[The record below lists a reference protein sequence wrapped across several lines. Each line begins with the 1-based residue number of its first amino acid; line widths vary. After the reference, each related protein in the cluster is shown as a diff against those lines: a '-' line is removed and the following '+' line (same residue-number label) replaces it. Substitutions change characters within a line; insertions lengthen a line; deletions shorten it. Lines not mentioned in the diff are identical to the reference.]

1 MINAAKSDG
10 RIDKEEY
17 GNITGKLQ
25 KAGVSQEDMYYII
38 EELQKP
44 MNTESIIRAG
54 KKSPELAAQL
64 YAATLMT
71 IEVDTQAERAYVRE
85 LASGMG
91 LTRDVVRNI
100 EQMVGM
106 QQV

>member
-1 MINAAKSDG
+1 
-10 RIDKEEY
+10 
-17 GNITGKLQ
+17 
-25 KAGVSQEDMYYII
+25 MYYII

-54 KKSPELAAQL
+54 QEKSRACRTDLRAHS
-64 YAATLMT
+64 
-71 IEVDTQAERAYVRE
+71 DHRGGHQAERAYVRE

-106 QQV
+106 QEV

>member
-1 MINAAKSDG
+1 
-10 RIDKEEY
+10 
-17 GNITGKLQ
+17 
-25 KAGVSQEDMYYII
+25 
-38 EELQKP
+38 
-44 MNTESIIRAG
+44 
-54 KKSPELAAQL
+54 
-64 YAATLMT
+64 MT
-71 IEVDTQAERAYVRE
+71 IEVDTQAEKAYVRE